1 MKRKTKRRYCY
12 LLERKTD
19 GKHFCAFG
27 NFKATS
33 YGQHPCVL
41 FDLLPETYIGY
52 SCQQTPFGMARNI
65 SSDLRCDVSI
75 KNIQHFT
82 AASNLIRNIY

>member
-27 NFKATS
+27 NFKAIPVNK
-33 YGQHPCVL
+33 HRL
-41 FDLLPETYIGY
+41 AWLETYLAIY
-52 SCQQTPFGMARNI
+52 VAM
-65 SSDLRCDVSI
+65 VSI
-75 KNIQHFT
+75 KNNTTFY
-82 AASNLIRNIY
+82 SSK

>member
-41 FDLLPETYIGY
+41 FDLLPETYTILH
-52 SCQQTPFGMARNI
+52 
-65 SSDLRCDVSI
+65 DRCTEFV
-75 KNIQHFT
+75 H
-82 AASNLIRNIY
+82 LIFNKTVMF

>member
-41 FDLLPETYIGY
+41 FDLLP
-52 SCQQTPFGMARNI
+52 
-65 SSDLRCDVSI
+65 
-75 KNIQHFT
+75 
-82 AASNLIRNIY
+82 

>member
-19 GKHFCAFG
+19 EKHFCAFG

-41 FDLLPETYIGY
+41 FDLLPETYLAIY
-52 SCQQTPFGMARNI
+52 VAM
-65 SSDLRCDVSI
+65 VSI
-75 KNIQHFT
+75 KNNTTFY
-82 AASNLIRNIY
+82 SSK

>member
-41 FDLLPETYIGY
+41 FDLLPETYIDY

-65 SSDLRCDVSI
+65 SSDLRCDGI
-75 KNIQHFT
+75 YKKQYNILQQQV
-82 AASNLIRNIY
+82 I

>member
-52 SCQQTPFGMARNI
+52 SCQ
-65 SSDLRCDVSI
+65 
-75 KNIQHFT
+75 
-82 AASNLIRNIY
+82 

>member
-33 YGQHPCVL
+33 YDGIYKKQYNIL
-41 FDLLPETYIGY
+41 
-52 SCQQTPFGMARNI
+52 QQQVI
-65 SSDLRCDVSI
+65 
-75 KNIQHFT
+75 
-82 AASNLIRNIY
+82 